1 MKTMQTSNHPCE
13 TSCKFAYR
21 SGKQDAALYGKPFF
35 APKSP
40 YSNDVMRAHYY
51 LGWMRHTYRV
61 MSRSQ
66 LRQVINTM
74 LLSGE

>member
-1 MKTMQTSNHPCE
+1 MKLMQKDEHECE
-13 TSCKFAYR
+13 TSPRFAYR
-21 SGKQDAALYGKPFF
+21 SGKQDAALYGKPFS

-51 LGWMRHTYRV
+51 LVWIRHTYRV

-66 LRQVINTM
+66 LRQVINTL